1 MNQLISSRFQLQ
13 AALLW
18 TTANVFQDKWTCK
31 ILYDTQ
37 FLLMM
42 LLEVLCFLIG
52 NLARN
57 FDTQLFSVQ
66 NAKYAVHSGALGKR
80 IVSWSFHVWLFS
92 EESACLLWIVSTWIN
107 SHLAYWHMIQIN
119 IRLTAEPMSA
129 KTKLDFCFIR
139 LVLCVKRKN
148 KQNNCLV
155 SLNC

>member
-1 MNQLISSRFQLQ
+1 
-13 AALLW
+13 
-18 TTANVFQDKWTCK
+18 
-31 ILYDTQ
+31 
-37 FLLMM
+37 MM

-57 FDTQLFSVQ
+57 FDTKMFSVQ

-92 EESACLLWIVSTWIN
+92 EESSCLLWIVSTWIN

-139 LVLCVKRKN
+139 LFYVWNISKVQTKMIELFLTQKRQELNRLLWFKFICLC
-148 KQNNCLV
+148 
-155 SLNC
+155 SIMW